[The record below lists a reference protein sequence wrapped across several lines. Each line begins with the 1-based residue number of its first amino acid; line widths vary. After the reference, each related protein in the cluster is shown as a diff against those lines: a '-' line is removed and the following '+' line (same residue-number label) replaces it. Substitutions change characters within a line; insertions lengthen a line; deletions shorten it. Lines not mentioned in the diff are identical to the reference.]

1 MKLLSRLLVLS
12 LITLVLFSCG
22 ETDQPLPQ
30 PMTSPAGPASELP
43 NLHASAGG
51 EVFLSW
57 VEHLGSTDSVAL
69 RHARLESGGWGEG
82 RTIASG
88 DDWFVNWADYPSVTG
103 TDEGVVAAHW
113 LRKIPGGT
121 YAYEVNMS
129 LLGETEWSTPVTPHD
144 DGTATEHGFVSL
156 LPWNDASVLAIW
168 LDGRN
173 TADRADDEYFDLEKA
188 MTLRSAV
195 VGEDGVS
202 EAHQIDSAVC
212 DCCQTDLARL
222 PGGAIAAYRD
232 RTSGEIRDIA
242 VSRYVD
248 GTWEEPRTVHEDG
261 WEIGGCPVNGPAIAS
276 ADSTVA
282 VAWFTGA
289 DDQNRVKA
297 AVSRDAGETFGAPVA
312 VDLGEPTGRVDVA
325 ITGSGRI
332 YVSWMERESEA
343 EASFMVREIGDRGPL
358 EPLSIAEMSS
368 SRSSGFPKMS
378 SSADR
383 LIFAW
388 TDTGENSRVQT
399 AVLNT
404 DSR

>member
-1 MKLLSRLLVLS
+1 MKLLPRLTVL
-12 LITLVLFSCG
+12 LIITLALFSCG
-22 ETDQPLPQ
+22 ETGHPLPQ

-51 EVFLSW
+51 ELFLSW

-69 RHARLESGGWGEG
+69 RHSRLESGGWSEG

-88 DDWFVNWADYPSVTG
+88 DDWFVNWADYPSVAG
-103 TDEGVVAAHW
+103 TDQGVVAAHW
-113 LRKIPGGT
+113 LHKIPGGP
-121 YAYEVNMS
+121 YAYEVSMS
-129 LLGETEWSTPVTPHD
+129 LLGDGEWSTPVTPHD

-156 LPWNDASVLAIW
+156 LPLNNSSVLAIW

-202 EAHQIDSAVC
+202 EAQQIDSAVC
-212 DCCQTDLARL
+212 DCCPTDLAPL

-232 RTSGEIRDIA
+232 RTAGEIRDIA

-248 GTWEEPRTVHEDG
+248 GSWEEPRTVHEDG
-261 WEIGGCPVNGPAIAS
+261 WEIGGCPVNGPSIAS

-289 DDQNRVKA
+289 DDQKRVKA
-297 AVSRDAGETFGAPVA
+297 AVSRDAGETFGDPVA
-312 VDLGEPTGRVDVA
+312 VDMGDPTGRVDVA
-325 ITGSGRI
+325 ITGSGQM

-343 EASFMVREIGDRGPL
+343 EATFMVREIGDEGPG
-358 EPLSIAEMSS
+358 EPLSVAGMSS
-368 SRSSGFPKMS
+368 SRSSGFPKMA

-399 AVLNT
+399 AVLDT